1 MTRPPPPACHSA
13 CPTEPASWFLPQD
26 SRQSRPP
33 PPGMPDTSATVVPG
47 TSEASR
53 TAPVSGR
60 SIKPLASP
68 GAEPVQTG
76 APAGS
81 ECAEAIE
88 YLLEHVLLGS
98 LVGWSLPHHGDSAL
112 HGQVGDQHAHHTHRQ
127 RGVRREVGQRDLL
140 LAEGENPP
148 VLG

>member
-1 MTRPPPPACHSA
+1 MTRSTAPDCHSDCA
-13 CPTEPASWFLPQD
+13 TDTASWVLPQD

-33 PPGMPDTSATVVPG
+33 PPGMPDTRATVVPG
-47 TSEASR
+47 TSETSS

-60 SIKPLASP
+60 SMKPVASP

-76 APAGS
+76 APALS

-98 LVGWSLPHHGDSAL
+98 FVGRSLPHHGDSSL
-112 HGQVGDQHAHHTHRQ
+112 LGQVGDQHAHHAHRQ
-127 RGVRREVGQRDLL
+127 LGVGREVGHRDLL
-140 LAEGENPP
+140 LAQGEKSPM
-148 VLG
+148 LG